1 MRRTLAALGALVIA
15 AAVLASAQARNDA
28 DPLPRRG
35 WFGVALAPHEAGA
48 LVTSVVPGSS
58 AATHGVTAGDVIRAV
73 DEAAMR
79 SPEQVIAAVSRHSV
93 ADVVV
98 IDLERKGQP
107 LRLSVRIGELPRETL
122 PGTTFEYGSVT
133 LMDGSRLR
141 TILSKPERRDGPRPA
156 VMLIPGG
163 GCGSID
169 TPLAPDIAQP
179 GLMRTIAARGYVTM
193 RVEKSGVGDSRGPSC
208 ETIGYRQELD
218 GYRAALAALTRHPD
232 VDSSQVYL
240 LGISLGGVFA
250 PVLARE
256 TRIRGIAVFGT
267 LASAPGKYP
276 GRSDRFFEEF
286 STVDIPAAWSDV
298 DARVLVLHGQFDET
312 TAEADHARIAALVNA
327 RHPGRASHQELA
339 GLDHCWTRHATESS
353 SKGNCGKGQE
363 VSTLADALLAF
374 FGNGVRS

>member
-1 MRRTLAALGALVIA
+1 MRTLAALGALVIA
-15 AAVLASAQARNDA
+15 AVVIASAQAQNGA

-48 LVTSVVPGSS
+48 LVTSVVQGSS
-58 AATHGVTAGDVIRAV
+58 AATHGISSGDVIRAV
-73 DEAAMR
+73 DEAAVR
-79 SPEQVIAAVSRHSV
+79 TPEQAIAAVSRHTV
-93 ADVVV
+93 NDVVA
-98 IDLERKGQP
+98 IDLERKGQTQ
-107 LRLSVRIGELPRETL
+107 RLSVRIGELPRETL
-122 PGTTFEYGSVT
+122 PGVTFEYGSVT

-141 TILSKPERRDGPRPA
+141 TILSKPAPRAGPRPA

-169 TPLAPDIAQP
+169 TPLTPNIAQP

-218 GYRAALAALTRHPD
+218 GYRAALTALTRVPD
-232 VDSSQVYL
+232 VDPSQVYL

-256 TRIRGIAVFGT
+256 SRIRGIAVFGT

-298 DARVLVLHGQFDET
+298 DARVLVLHGQFDDT
-312 TAEADHARIAALVNA
+312 TAEADHARIAALVNT